1 MFSLFGLNYNPRP
14 DLRPNTERGLT
25 QQDELVDVTVS
36 VMTPAECVQ
45 ILGVPLS
52 NRGIQ
57 AVWIRV
63 VNHSPSSARLLAS
76 RIAADYFTARE
87 AAGNCHFSIVKRVL
101 AYSLLAYGFLI
112 WLFLPLFALVL
123 PFKIWAVRRANR
135 QMNECFQRLGFPL
148 KTIPPGQTAEGIVFI
163 PAEFGTKVIDVGLL
177 IGKSMREYLFTVSI
191 PSPTVDHR
199 LINDSQQT
207 QGDIVDCTLQTL
219 KEKLADVP
227 PTTTNA
233 SGTRHGDPVNLVVVG
248 DFNLIIGVLA
258 ARWDQTELITLG
270 SCYRTAKA
278 FLLGSEYRYSPVS
291 ALYLY
296 RRAQDFALQR
306 VRGSINERLH
316 LRLWKTHFRCDGQ
329 DVWIGQVS
337 RDIGVRFTTKTWNLT
352 THLIDPDVDEAR
364 DYLLEDL
371 FEAQRLASAGYQ
383 RCTSPCTPEAPRRN
397 LTGDH
402 YFTDGRR
409 AVMVVTSSKQIPE
422 VLNWD

>member
-1 MFSLFGLNYNPRP
+1 MFSLFGLNYTPHPEVRP
-14 DLRPNTERGLT
+14 DPERAQT
-25 QQDELVDVTVS
+25 QRDELVDVTVS
-36 VMTPAECVQ
+36 VLTPTECLQ
-45 ILGVPLS
+45 MLGVPLS

-63 VNHSPSSARLLAS
+63 VNHSDSPARLLAS
-76 RIAADYFTARE
+76 KIAANYYTARE
-87 AAGNCHFSIVKRVL
+87 AAGNCHFSIIKRI
-101 AYSLLAYGFLI
+101 LAYGFLI
-112 WLFLPLFALVL
+112 WLFLLFLPLFALIM

-135 QMNECFQRLGFPL
+135 QMKECFQRLGFPL
-148 KTIPPGQTAEGIVFI
+148 KMISPGKTAEGLVFI

-199 LINDSQQT
+199 LLNESQQ
-207 QGDIVDCTLQTL
+207 QLAGDIIDCDLATL
-219 KEKLADVP
+219 KEKLADLP

-233 SGTRHGDPVNLVVVG
+233 SGTRHGDPLNLVVIG
-248 DFNLIIGVLA
+248 DFDLIIAVLA

-278 FLLGSEYRYSPVS
+278 FLFGSEYRYSPVS

-316 LRLWKTHFRCDGQ
+316 LRLWRTHFRCGGQ
-329 DVWIGQVS
+329 AVWVGQVS
-337 RDIGVRFTTKTWNLT
+337 RDIGVRFTTMTWNLT

-371 FEAQRLASAGYQ
+371 FEAQRLASAGYLQ
-383 RCTSPCTPEAPRRN
+383 STVPCTPEAPRRN
-397 LTGDH
+397 LTGDP

-409 AVMVVTSSKQIPE
+409 AVMVVTSTKQVPE
-422 VLNWD
+422 VMNWD